1 MNPPTALEVLS
12 AVQRLPAGAILD
24 LPGFAWEH
32 YERLLAFVAD
42 HPGLRIRYDRER
54 LEVLSPSP
62 AHDEYARLV
71 DFCVFIYC
79 EVRGLKLRAFGNATW
94 KRQDIGRGLEADAC
108 YYTRNEEHIRGK
120 SSMDL
125 ATDPPPDIAVEI
137 DLSRSSIPK
146 FSIYTALAIP
156 EVWRFDGQALSFYV
170 LSGSGEY
177 IETPESRALPGLTAL
192 ILCEVLQAA
201 KAGDVMDA
209 LKAFRNRLTTQPT

>member
-1 MNPPTALEVLS
+1 
-12 AVQRLPAGAILD
+12 
-24 LPGFAWEH
+24 
-32 YERLLAFVAD
+32 
-42 HPGLRIRYDRER
+42 
-54 LEVLSPSP
+54 
-62 AHDEYARLV
+62 
-71 DFCVFIYC
+71 
-79 EVRGLKLRAFGNATW
+79 
-94 KRQDIGRGLEADAC
+94 
-108 YYTRNEEHIRGK
+108 
-120 SSMDL
+120 MDL
-125 ATDPPPDIAVEI
+125 ATDPPPDIVVEI